1 MEAKKLFGRAAE
13 RLILDSHYTSRE
25 SSLLAVIGRRRV
37 GKTYLIRRALENK
50 IDFELIG
57 TQNGT
62 LQEQLLNFQNAIMKY
77 SQSKILLPVP
87 SNWIEAFHQ
96 LEQYLTAKKGK
107 KKKVIFLDEFP
118 WLNTAK
124 SGFVEKFAHFWNSW
138 ASENNVMIILC
149 GSAATWMLKNVVNGR
164 GGLHNRISQTIHLE
178 PFLLQETKEMLTGM
192 GIKATNNQLAELY
205 MVFGGVPYYLSLME
219 KSRSVQQNIDALLFE
234 TNGKLANEY
243 QNLLPS
249 LFDNASNHLS
259 VLEAMATKWKGLSR
273 SEITSIYKKNDGGG
287 LSKIL
292 IDLEQSGFISSYTPF
307 KKAKKDTLFRISDPY
322 TLFYLK
328 FLKKYKKE
336 SFIDISKTAN
346 YRIWC
351 GYAFENLCLQHKSR
365 ILEILGLSKI
375 KCNLS
380 SYLYKGNADMD
391 GFQIDLLI
399 ERADNVINVCEMK
412 FHNTQFII
420 DKKYYKHIKNYLTK
434 FQEIVGNKV
443 VIHYTMIT
451 ANGLTNNEY
460 SRELVNTEIT
470 LDQLVK

>member
-1 MEAKKLFGRAAE
+1 MEARKLFGRHSE
-13 RLILDSHYTSRE
+13 RLILDNHYKRSA
-25 SSLLAVIGRRRV
+25 SSLLAVIGRRRI
-37 GKTYLIRRALENK
+37 GKTYLVRRALENK

-62 LQEQLLNFQNAIMKY
+62 QQEQLLNFQNAIMKY
-77 SQSKILLPVP
+77 SQSKITLPIP
-87 SNWIEAFHQ
+87 KNWIEAFHQ
-96 LEQYLTAKKGK
+96 LQQYLTAKKGK

-138 ASENNVMIILC
+138 ASENNVMIIMC

-164 GGLHNRISQTIHLE
+164 GGLHNRISQTLYLQ
-178 PFLLQETKEMLTGM
+178 PFLLNETKEMLTGM
-192 GIKATNNQLAELY
+192 GVKATNDQLAELY
-205 MVFGGVPYYLSLME
+205 MVFGGVPYYLSLLE
-219 KSRSVQQNIDALLFE
+219 KSKSVHQNIDALFFE
-234 TNGKLANEY
+234 NNGKLSSEY

-249 LFDNASNHLS
+249 LFENASNHLA

-273 SEITSIYKKNDGGG
+273 SEITTIYKKNDGGG
-287 LSKIL
+287 LSQIL

-307 KKAKKDTLFRISDPY
+307 KKAKKDTLFRISDAY

-328 FLKKYKKE
+328 FLKRYRKD
-336 SFIDISKTAN
+336 SFLDISKTAN

-351 GYAFENLCLQHKSR
+351 GYAFENVCLQHKNR
-365 ILEILGLSKI
+365 ILETLGLSKI

-380 SYLYKGNADMD
+380 SFLYKGKLNDD

-412 FHNTQFII
+412 FYNTAFVI
-420 DKKYYKHIKNYLTK
+420 DKKYYTHIKNYLTK
-434 FQEIVGNKV
+434 FQEIAGSKV
-443 VIHYTMIT
+443 AIHYTMIA
-451 ANGLTNNEY
+451 ANGVLNNEY
-460 SRELVNTEIT
+460 YRELVNTEIV
-470 LDQLVK
+470 LDQLIK